1 MRLKENIE
9 QHGGELIEVVEALR
23 NEAINFSLLKVDYA
37 NAVRFYTDE
46 LTYANVVTP
55 PYPADKKSYPVRWLI
70 VAFTMIATVFLAI
83 ILILILERLGYAA
96 RFRK

>member
-1 MRLKENIE
+1 MKENIE
-9 QHGGELIEVVEALR
+9 KHGGELIEVVEALR

-46 LTYANVVTP
+46 LTYVNVVTP

-70 VAFTMIATVFLAI
+70 VAFTMIATLFLAI
-83 ILILILERLGYAA
+83 IVILVLERLGYAA